1 MILHTVS
8 KSPFSNQAWQECLYC
23 ANSGDSILLLEDGV
37 YAAMPG
43 SQSDSI
49 DNLHLYAID
58 VDVNARGLQDK
69 LIPGVEIVDYARFV
83 ELTTTHKSV
92 VSWY

>member
-23 ANSGDSILLLEDGV
+23 VNPGDSILLLEDGV
-37 YAAMPG
+37 YAALQG
-43 SQSDSI
+43 SKMESSDHT
-49 DNLHLYAID
+49 HLYAID
-58 VDVNARGLQDK
+58 VDVNARGLQNK
-69 LIPGVEIVDYARFV
+69 LIAGVEIVDYARFV
-83 ELTTTHKSV
+83 ELSTTHQSV